1 MFRKSMMTKSFLV
14 KSICVLIGVAGLW
27 LLGVWLLSVPQL
39 SASEALPALLTFDS
53 PIGNPQLALDKTVDN
68 EAPEPDSEITYT
80 LTYSNTDPGSQAF
93 NVRLYDFLPAGVQ
106 FLSASPSATTHT
118 NGVLLFT
125 APSVGPTTDNVN
137 VTVRV
142 RVLGGYEQLYNYALV
157 VADGVTPAYASL
169 LTGVEQPLTL
179 LRLTKTGYPVVLVND
194 VLVYTLRCENTS
206 SIALT
211 DVMVVDVLPTGL
223 PLVGASPWPDEV
235 TLPMLRWSL
244 GNVGPGEIRTIVI
257 TTTAPAEA
265 GEINNTALA
274 AAQQG
279 VLTQTVFATQVVT
292 EAIILRVTK
301 EGSAPAV
308 DLGDELVYTL
318 RYENAGNLPATGVV
332 LTDTLPSDIIVTG
345 VHPSAT
351 LTTPQQLVWDLLTLN
366 PGGSGE
372 IVITA
377 TVRGKADRTLHNV
390 VDITAQQPDSFSG
403 HAELDTY
410 VRPVTLYLPVVMR
423 NFSFSD

>member
-1 MFRKSMMTKSFLV
+1 MFRKSMITKSFLA
-14 KSICVLIGVAGLW
+14 KSIFVLIGVAGLW

-125 APSVGPTTDNVN
+125 APFVGPTTDNVN

-142 RVLGGYEQLYNYALV
+142 RVLGGYEQLHNYALV

-223 PLVGASPWPDEV
+223 SLGGASPWPDEV

-292 EAIILRVTK
+292 EATILRVTK

-332 LTDTLPSDIIVTG
+332 LTDTFPSDIIVTD
-345 VHPSAT
+345 VSPAAT
-351 LTTPQQLVWDLLTLN
+351 SLTPQRGVWLLGPLN
-366 PGGSGE
+366 PGDSGE

-377 TVRGKADRTLHNV
+377 TVRGKAGRTLHNV